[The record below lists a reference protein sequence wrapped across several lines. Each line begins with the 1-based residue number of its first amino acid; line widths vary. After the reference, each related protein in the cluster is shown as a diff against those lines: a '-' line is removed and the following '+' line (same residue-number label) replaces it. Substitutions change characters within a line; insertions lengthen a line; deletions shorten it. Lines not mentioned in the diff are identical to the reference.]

1 MAELKPIKS
10 ADRLFFIDVTRSI
23 SILLMLEGHFI
34 VMWLDQQ
41 FKDKDEWAYF
51 VFASI
56 RGNTAPLFL
65 TITGV
70 VFMYLLERKGS
81 DIYNSERVKKG
92 LIRVGTLLGWAY
104 LVQINYRT
112 IAKNTGTWAEE
123 WMAFTKEF
131 HYNPFTY
138 FTHLVGDRFYTFHIL
153 HCIAIGLLLTLGIY
167 VFAHF
172 IKKMHYVPHF
182 LVAATLTC
190 IFMKPVILQYYDTH
204 TKLPY
209 LPDMFNNFFGGEHSV
224 FGVFPFCAYVLGGAF
239 IGSLIA
245 RGFDATSKH
254 GLRNLLIAAISLIV
268 IPVLF
273 SLSCDAVLSHFM
285 DKPIRFFRLMDSS
298 FMRFSL
304 ALVLVMCVILATR
317 NKTTINKTLLAVGQN
332 TLPIFILHLLV
343 LYGAVSGFGLDTI
356 ITSVNTQ
363 DLEPYRQPWITIAF
377 AVVFIG
383 IFVVFA
389 SRIDALTEFYR
400 KFCNALFLHP
410 KSKSPLT
417 SLKAMSGMLV
427 LGFVVYQLIS
437 WI

>member
-1 MAELKPIKS
+1 
-10 ADRLFFIDVTRSI
+10 
-23 SILLMLEGHFI
+23 
-34 VMWLDQQ
+34 
-41 FKDKDEWAYF
+41 
-51 VFASI
+51 
-56 RGNTAPLFL
+56 
-65 TITGV
+65 
-70 VFMYLLERKGS
+70 
-81 DIYNSERVKKG
+81 
-92 LIRVGTLLGWAY
+92 
-104 LVQINYRT
+104 
-112 IAKNTGTWAEE
+112 
-123 WMAFTKEF
+123 
-131 HYNPFTY
+131 
-138 FTHLVGDRFYTFHIL
+138 
-153 HCIAIGLLLTLGIY
+153 
-167 VFAHF
+167 
-172 IKKMHYVPHF
+172 
-182 LVAATLTC
+182 
-190 IFMKPVILQYYDTH
+190 MKPVILQYYDTN
-204 TKLPY
+204 TQLPF

-377 AVVFIG
+377 AVIFIG

-389 SRIDALTEFYR
+389 SRIDALTEIYR
-400 KFCNALFLHP
+400 KFCNALFFRP

-417 SLKAMSGMLV
+417 TFKAMSGML
-427 LGFVVYQLIS
+427 LIGLVVYQLIS
-437 WI
+437 LL